1 MIDEP
6 ARLPASL
13 TDRYRITREV
23 GRGGMATVYLA
34 EDLKHHRS
42 VAIKVLDQT
51 LPSSVGAER
60 FLREIE
66 IAAQLV
72 HPHILA
78 LLDSGEGDG
87 ILYYVM
93 PFVAGAS
100 LRARL
105 SREGEL
111 PIDDGVR
118 VLREILDGLA
128 YAHAKG
134 IVHRDIKPENL
145 LFTGQHVQ
153 LADFGIARAVSETR
167 PGTRL
172 TTVGTALGTPA
183 YMAPEQVAGDSP
195 LDPRTD
201 IYAVGAVAY
210 ELFTGHPPFSGS
222 TAQQLF
228 TAHLW

>member
-51 LPSSVGAER
+51 LGSSVDAER

-78 LLDSGEGDG
+78 LLDSGEGNG
-87 ILYYVM
+87 VLY
-93 PFVAGAS
+93 
-100 LRARL
+100 LRDAFRSRRVS
-105 SREGEL
+105 SRE
-111 PIDDGVR
+111 
-118 VLREILDGLA
+118 A
-128 YAHAKG
+128 
-134 IVHRDIKPENL
+134 
-145 LFTGQHVQ
+145 
-153 LADFGIARAVSETR
+153 IA
-167 PGTRL
+167 
-172 TTVGTALGTPA
+172 
-183 YMAPEQVAGDSP
+183 
-195 LDPRTD
+195 
-201 IYAVGAVAY
+201 
-210 ELFTGHPPFSGS
+210 
-222 TAQQLF
+222 
-228 TAHLW
+228 